1 MLPQTLLSMLLCL
14 LILVSGCTALEKSSY
29 AGSSDSHTM
38 DSYGAAQEAVAPV
51 PAPAMAEKRMAGGA
65 NPVATQSGSVSPSDQ
80 KIINTA
86 DLSLQVPD
94 VRKTAESVREI
105 AASVDGVIQSSSV
118 SAGREDRYTGVVTVR
133 VPSAKF
139 DETLKAIQSLGKVIT
154 SSVTAQDVTEEYV
167 DLDAQ
172 KTALTNQLAQYNR
185 ILGQAVNVSE
195 ILEVQREIERIQV
208 ELDRI
213 TGKMK
218 YLDNRVAFS
227 TLTVRLS
234 EPESVV
240 PSTGYSISSVISEAI
255 SGFTETVVWLVILI
269 MTLLPVIILAIAGYF
284 IYSRWKIRRSG

>member
-1 MLPQTLLSMLLCL
+1 MLPQTLLSMLLCV
-14 LILVSGCTALEKSSY
+14 LILVSGCTALEKSS
-29 AGSSDSHTM
+29 DSVFPSNTM
-38 DSYGAAQEAVAPV
+38 DEYGSAQEAAA

-65 NPVATQSGSVSPSDQ
+65 SAAASPSESLSSSEQ

-86 DLSLQVPD
+86 DLSLQVTD

-105 AASVDGVIQSSSV
+105 AASVDGTIQSSSV
-118 SAGREDRYTGVVTVR
+118 SAGREDRYTCVVTIR

-139 DETLKAIQSLGKVIT
+139 EEALKSIQTLGKVLT
-154 SSVTAQDVTEEYV
+154 SSVSAQDVTEEYV

-195 ILEVQREIERIQV
+195 ILQVQREIERVQV

-218 YLDNRVAFS
+218 YMDNRVAFS
-227 TLTVRLS
+227 TLTIRLS
-234 EPESVV
+234 EPESAV
-240 PSTGYSISSVISEAI
+240 PTTGYSVSSVISEAI
-255 SGFTETVVWLVILI
+255 SGFTDTVVWLVILV
-269 MTLLPVIILAIAGYF
+269 MTLLPVIILAAAGYF
-284 IYSRWKIRRSG
+284 IYTRWKIRRSG

>member
-1 MLPQTLLSMLLCL
+1 MLPQTLLSLLLCL
-14 LILVSGCTALEKSSY
+14 LILVSGCTALEKSSDSVFP
-29 AGSSDSHTM
+29 GSNTM
-38 DSYGAAQEAVAPV
+38 DTYGSAQEAAA
-51 PAPAMAEKRMAGGA
+51 PAPAMAEKRMAGGI
-65 NPVATQSGSVSPSDQ
+65 NPVPTPSGSLSPSDQ

-105 AASVDGVIQSSSV
+105 ASSVDGAIQSSSV

-139 DETLKAIQSLGKVIT
+139 EEILKAIQSLGKVIT

-172 KTALTNQLAQYNR
+172 KTALTNQLSQYNR

-227 TLTVRLS
+227 TLTIRLS
-234 EPESVV
+234 EPESAV

-255 SGFTETVVWLVILI
+255 SGFTETVVWLVVLI
-269 MTLLPVIILAIAGYF
+269 MTLLPVIILAAAGYF